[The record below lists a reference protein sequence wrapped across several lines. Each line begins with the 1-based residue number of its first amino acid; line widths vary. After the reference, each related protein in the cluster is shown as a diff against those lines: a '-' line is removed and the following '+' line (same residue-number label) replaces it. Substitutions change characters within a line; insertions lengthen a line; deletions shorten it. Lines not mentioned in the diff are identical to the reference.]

1 MLIAEAARPS
11 YRMSKLEEYEALLR
25 RSDGFLETALMQARA
40 GMYDLA
46 VFSLE
51 QSLQL
56 FLKAMLLRV
65 GSDYPRTHS
74 IRRLLELLTEV
85 TGRSELRELA
95 SRYSVELGA
104 LEDAYISSRYIP
116 RIYTEDE
123 FERLRAVVE
132 EVRTNA
138 ERSVH

>member
-1 MLIAEAARPS
+1 
-11 YRMSKLEEYEALLR
+11 MSKLEEYEALLK

-56 FLKAMLLRV
+56 FLKATLLRV
-65 GSDYPRTHS
+65 GADYPRTHS
-74 IRRLLELLTEV
+74 VRRLLELLTEV

-116 RIYTEDE
+116 RIYTKDE

-132 EVRTNA
+132 EVRSNV
-138 ERSVH
+138 ERSVR

>member
-1 MLIAEAARPS
+1 MP
-11 YRMSKLEEYEALLR
+11 KPEEYEALLK

-56 FLKAMLLRV
+56 FLKATLLRV

-116 RIYTEDE
+116 RIYTKDE

-132 EVRTNA
+132 EVRTNV
-138 ERSVH
+138 ERSVR

>member
-1 MLIAEAARPS
+1 
-11 YRMSKLEEYEALLR
+11 MSKLEEYEALLK

-56 FLKAMLLRV
+56 FLKATLLRV
-65 GSDYPRTHS
+65 GADYPRTHS

-116 RIYTEDE
+116 RIYTKDE
-123 FERLRAVVE
+123 FERLRAVLE
-132 EVRTNA
+132 EVRSNV
-138 ERSVH
+138 ERSVR

>member
-1 MLIAEAARPS
+1 
-11 YRMSKLEEYEALLR
+11 MSKLEEYEALLK

-56 FLKAMLLRV
+56 FLKATLLRV
-65 GSDYPRTHS
+65 GADYPRTHS
-74 IRRLLELLTEV
+74 MRRLLMLLTEV

-116 RIYTEDE
+116 RIYTKDE

-132 EVRTNA
+132 EVRTNV
-138 ERSVH
+138 ERSVR

>member
-1 MLIAEAARPS
+1 
-11 YRMSKLEEYEALLR
+11 MSKLEEYEALLK

-56 FLKAMLLRV
+56 FLKATLLRV
-65 GSDYPRTHS
+65 GADYPRTHS

-116 RIYTEDE
+116 RIYTKDE

-132 EVRTNA
+132 EVRSNV
-138 ERSVH
+138 ERSVR

>member
-1 MLIAEAARPS
+1 
-11 YRMSKLEEYEALLR
+11 MSKLEEYEALLK

-56 FLKAMLLRV
+56 FLKATLLRV
-65 GSDYPRTHS
+65 GSDYPRSHS

-95 SRYSVELGA
+95 SRHSVELGA

-116 RIYTEDE
+116 RIYTKDE

-132 EVRTNA
+132 EVRSNV
-138 ERSVH
+138 ERSVR

>member
-1 MLIAEAARPS
+1 
-11 YRMSKLEEYEALLR
+11 
-25 RSDGFLETALMQARA
+25 
-40 GMYDLA
+40 
-46 VFSLE
+46 
-51 QSLQL
+51 
-56 FLKAMLLRV
+56 
-65 GSDYPRTHS
+65 
-74 IRRLLELLTEV
+74 
-85 TGRSELRELA
+85 
-95 SRYSVELGA
+95 VELGA

>member
-1 MLIAEAARPS
+1 ML
-11 YRMSKLEEYEALLR
+11 KLEEYEALLK

-56 FLKAMLLRV
+56 FLKATLLRV

-74 IRRLLELLTEV
+74 IRRLLELLTEA

-116 RIYTEDE
+116 RIYTKDE

-132 EVRTNA
+132 EVRSNV
-138 ERSVH
+138 ERSVR

>member
-1 MLIAEAARPS
+1 
-11 YRMSKLEEYEALLR
+11 MSKLEEYEALLR

-56 FLKAMLLRV
+56 FLKATLLRV
-65 GSDYPRTHS
+65 GADYPRTHS

-116 RIYTEDE
+116 RIYTKDE
-123 FERLRAVVE
+123 FERLRAMVE
-132 EVRTNA
+132 EVRSNV
-138 ERSVH
+138 ERSVR

>member
-1 MLIAEAARPS
+1 
-11 YRMSKLEEYEALLR
+11 
-25 RSDGFLETALMQARA
+25 
-40 GMYDLA
+40 
-46 VFSLE
+46 
-51 QSLQL
+51 
-56 FLKAMLLRV
+56 MLLRV

-74 IRRLLELLTEV
+74 VRRLLELLTEV

-116 RIYTEDE
+116 RIYTKDE

-132 EVRTNA
+132 EVRSNV
-138 ERSVH
+138 ERSVR

>member
-1 MLIAEAARPS
+1 
-11 YRMSKLEEYEALLR
+11 MSKLEEYEALLK

-56 FLKAMLLRV
+56 FLKATLLGV
-65 GSDYPRTHS
+65 GADYPRTHS

-116 RIYTEDE
+116 RIYTKDE

-132 EVRTNA
+132 EVRSNV
-138 ERSVH
+138 ERSVR

>member
-1 MLIAEAARPS
+1 
-11 YRMSKLEEYEALLR
+11 MSKLEEYEALLR

-56 FLKAMLLRV
+56 FLKATLLRV

-116 RIYTEDE
+116 RIYTKDE

-132 EVRTNA
+132 EVRSNV
-138 ERSVH
+138 ERSVR

>member
-1 MLIAEAARPS
+1 
-11 YRMSKLEEYEALLR
+11 MSKFEEYEALLK

-56 FLKAMLLRV
+56 FLKATLLRV
-65 GSDYPRTHS
+65 GADYPRTHS

-116 RIYTEDE
+116 RIYTKDE

-132 EVRTNA
+132 EVRTNV
-138 ERSVH
+138 ERSVR

>member
-1 MLIAEAARPS
+1 
-11 YRMSKLEEYEALLR
+11 MSKLEEYEALLK

-56 FLKAMLLRV
+56 FLKATLLRV
-65 GSDYPRTHS
+65 GSDYPRTRTHS

-104 LEDAYISSRYIP
+104 LEDAYISSRCIP
-116 RIYTEDE
+116 RIYTKDE

-132 EVRTNA
+132 EVRSNV
-138 ERSVH
+138 ERSVR

>member
-1 MLIAEAARPS
+1 
-11 YRMSKLEEYEALLR
+11 MSKLEEYEALLK

-56 FLKAMLLRV
+56 FLKATLLRV
-65 GSDYPRTHS
+65 GSDYPKTHS

-104 LEDAYISSRYIP
+104 LEDAYISSRCVP
-116 RIYTEDE
+116 RIYTKDE
-123 FERLRAVVE
+123 FERLRAVIE
-132 EVRTNA
+132 EVRSNV
-138 ERSVH
+138 ERSVR

>member
-1 MLIAEAARPS
+1 
-11 YRMSKLEEYEALLR
+11 MSKLEEYEALLR

-56 FLKAMLLRV
+56 FLKATLLRV
-65 GSDYPRTHS
+65 GSDYPRSHS

-116 RIYTEDE
+116 RIYTKDE

-132 EVRTNA
+132 EVRSNV
-138 ERSVH
+138 ERSVR

>member
-1 MLIAEAARPS
+1 
-11 YRMSKLEEYEALLR
+11 MSKLEEYEASLK

-40 GMYDLA
+40 GIYDLA

-56 FLKAMLLRV
+56 FLKATLLRV
-65 GSDYPRTHS
+65 GADYPRTHS
-74 IRRLLELLTEV
+74 MRRLLMLLTEV

-116 RIYTEDE
+116 RIYTKDE
-123 FERLRAVVE
+123 FEKLRAVVE
-132 EVRTNA
+132 EVRTNV
-138 ERSVH
+138 ERSVR

>member
-1 MLIAEAARPS
+1 
-11 YRMSKLEEYEALLR
+11 MSKLEEYEALLK

-56 FLKAMLLRV
+56 FLKATLLRV
-65 GSDYPRTHS
+65 GADYPRTHS
-74 IRRLLELLTEV
+74 IRRLLELLTEF

-116 RIYTEDE
+116 RIYTKDE

-132 EVRTNA
+132 EVRSNV
-138 ERSVH
+138 ERSVR

>member
-1 MLIAEAARPS
+1 
-11 YRMSKLEEYEALLR
+11 MSKLEEYEALLK

-56 FLKAMLLRV
+56 FLKATLLRV
-65 GSDYPRTHS
+65 GADYPRTHS

-116 RIYTEDE
+116 RIYTKDE

-132 EVRTNA
+132 EVRTNV
-138 ERSVH
+138 ERSVR

>member
-1 MLIAEAARPS
+1 
-11 YRMSKLEEYEALLR
+11 MSKLEEYEALLR

-56 FLKAMLLRV
+56 FLKATLLRV

-74 IRRLLELLTEV
+74 VRRLLELLTEV

-116 RIYTEDE
+116 RIYTKDE

-132 EVRTNA
+132 EVRSNV
-138 ERSVH
+138 ERSVR

>member
-1 MLIAEAARPS
+1 
-11 YRMSKLEEYEALLR
+11 MSKLEEYEALLK

-56 FLKAMLLRV
+56 FLKATLLRV
-65 GSDYPRTHS
+65 GSDYLRTHG

-95 SRYSVELGA
+95 SQYSVELGA

-123 FERLRAVVE
+123 FERLRAVVG
-132 EVRTNA
+132 EVRTNV
-138 ERSVH
+138 ERSVR

>member
-1 MLIAEAARPS
+1 
-11 YRMSKLEEYEALLR
+11 MSKLEEYEALLR
-25 RSDGFLETALMQARA
+25 RSNGFLETALMQARA

-116 RIYTEDE
+116 RIYTKDE

-132 EVRTNA
+132 EVRSNV
-138 ERSVH
+138 ERSVR

>member
-1 MLIAEAARPS
+1 
-11 YRMSKLEEYEALLR
+11 MSKLEEYEALLR

-56 FLKAMLLRV
+56 FLKATLLRV

-74 IRRLLELLTEV
+74 IRRLLELLTEA

-116 RIYTEDE
+116 RIYTKDE

-132 EVRTNA
+132 EVRSNV
-138 ERSVH
+138 ERSVR

>member
-1 MLIAEAARPS
+1 MP
-11 YRMSKLEEYEALLR
+11 KLEEYEALLR

-56 FLKAMLLRV
+56 FLKATLLRV
-65 GSDYPRTHS
+65 GSDYPRTNS

-116 RIYTEDE
+116 RIYTKDE

-132 EVRTNA
+132 EVRSNV
-138 ERSVH
+138 ERSVR

>member
-1 MLIAEAARPS
+1 
-11 YRMSKLEEYEALLR
+11 MSKLEEYKALLK
-25 RSDGFLETALMQARA
+25 RSDGFLETALMQAQA

-56 FLKAMLLRV
+56 FLKATLLRV
-65 GSDYPRTHS
+65 GSDYLRTHG

-95 SRYSVELGA
+95 SQYSVELGA
-104 LEDAYISSRYIP
+104 PEDAHISSRYIP
-116 RIYTEDE
+116 RIYTKDE

-132 EVRTNA
+132 EVRTNV
-138 ERSVH
+138 ERSVS

>member
-116 RIYTEDE
+116 RIYTKDE
-123 FERLRAVVE
+123 FERLRAVLE
-132 EVRTNA
+132 EVRSNA

>member
-1 MLIAEAARPS
+1 
-11 YRMSKLEEYEALLR
+11 MSKLEEYEALLK

-56 FLKAMLLRV
+56 FLKATLLRV

-116 RIYTEDE
+116 RIYTKDE

-132 EVRTNA
+132 EVRTNV
-138 ERSVH
+138 ERSVR

>member
-1 MLIAEAARPS
+1 
-11 YRMSKLEEYEALLR
+11 
-25 RSDGFLETALMQARA
+25 
-40 GMYDLA
+40 MYDLA

-56 FLKAMLLRV
+56 FLKATLLRV
-65 GSDYPRTHS
+65 GADYPRTHS

-85 TGRSELRELA
+85 TGRSELRELS

-104 LEDAYISSRYIP
+104 LEDAYISSRCIP
-116 RIYTEDE
+116 RIHTKDE

-132 EVRTNA
+132 EVRTNV
-138 ERSVH
+138 ERSVR

>member
-1 MLIAEAARPS
+1 
-11 YRMSKLEEYEALLR
+11 MSKLEEYEALLK

-56 FLKAMLLRV
+56 FLKATLLRV
-65 GSDYPRTHS
+65 GSDYLRTHG

-95 SRYSVELGA
+95 SQYSVELGA

-116 RIYTEDE
+116 RIYTKDE
-123 FERLRAVVE
+123 FERLRAVVG
-132 EVRTNA
+132 EVRTNV
-138 ERSVH
+138 ERSVR

>member
-1 MLIAEAARPS
+1 
-11 YRMSKLEEYEALLR
+11 MSKLEEYEALLR
-25 RSDGFLETALMQARA
+25 RTGGFLETALMQARA

-56 FLKAMLLRV
+56 FLKATLLRV
-65 GSDYPRTHS
+65 GADYPRTHS
-74 IRRLLELLTEV
+74 VRRLLELLTEV
-85 TGRSELRELA
+85 TGRSELRELS

-116 RIYTEDE
+116 RIYTKDE

-132 EVRTNA
+132 EVRSNV
-138 ERSVH
+138 ERSVR

>member
-1 MLIAEAARPS
+1 
-11 YRMSKLEEYEALLR
+11 MSKLEEYEALLK
-25 RSDGFLETALMQARA
+25 RSNGFLETALMQARA
-40 GMYDLA
+40 GMYNLA

-56 FLKAMLLRV
+56 FLEAAFLRV
-65 GSDYPRTHS
+65 GSDYPRSHS

-95 SRYSVELGA
+95 SRHSVELGA

-116 RIYTEDE
+116 RIYTKDE

-132 EVRTNA
+132 EVRSNV
-138 ERSVH
+138 ERSVR

>member
-1 MLIAEAARPS
+1 
-11 YRMSKLEEYEALLR
+11 MSKLEEYEALLK
-25 RSDGFLETALMQARA
+25 RSDGYLETALMQARA

-56 FLKAMLLRV
+56 FLKATLLRV
-65 GSDYPRTHS
+65 GSDYPRTNS

-116 RIYTEDE
+116 RIYTKDE
-123 FERLRAVVE
+123 FERLRSVVE
-132 EVRTNA
+132 EVRSNV
-138 ERSVH
+138 ERSVR

>member
-1 MLIAEAARPS
+1 
-11 YRMSKLEEYEALLR
+11 MSKLEEYEALLR
-25 RSDGFLETALMQARA
+25 RSDGFLEMALMQARS

-56 FLKAMLLRV
+56 FLKAALLRV

-74 IRRLLELLTEV
+74 IRRLLELQTEV

-116 RIYTEDE
+116 RVYTKDE

-132 EVRTNA
+132 EVRSDV
-138 ERSVH
+138 ERSVR

>member
-1 MLIAEAARPS
+1 
-11 YRMSKLEEYEALLR
+11 MSKLEEYEALLK

-56 FLKAMLLRV
+56 FLKATLLRV
-65 GSDYPRTHS
+65 GSDYPKTHS

-116 RIYTEDE
+116 RIYTKDE

-132 EVRTNA
+132 EVRSNV
-138 ERSVH
+138 ERSVR

>member
-1 MLIAEAARPS
+1 
-11 YRMSKLEEYEALLR
+11 MSKLEEYEALLK

-56 FLKAMLLRV
+56 FLKATLLRV

-74 IRRLLELLTEV
+74 IRRLLELLTEA

-116 RIYTEDE
+116 RIYTKDE

-132 EVRTNA
+132 EVRSNV
-138 ERSVH
+138 ERSVR